1 MLRRIVRLGY
11 RFSHHYY
18 RCCYLFGLFLFMGQ
32 LSIYLS
38 RIVIQLIIR
47 QLQQF
52 TATVEVNI
60 KKSVTEIL
68 YQNY

>member
-1 MLRRIVRLGY
+1 
-11 RFSHHYY
+11 
-18 RCCYLFGLFLFMGQ
+18 MGQ
-32 LSIYLS
+32 LSIHLA

-47 QLQQF
+47 HLQQF

-68 YQNY
+68 YQND